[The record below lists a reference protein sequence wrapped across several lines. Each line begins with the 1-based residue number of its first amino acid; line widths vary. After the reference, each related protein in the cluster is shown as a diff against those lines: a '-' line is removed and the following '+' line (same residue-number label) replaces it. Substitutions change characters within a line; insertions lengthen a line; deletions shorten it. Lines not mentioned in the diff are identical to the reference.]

1 MLNRYALL
9 DKTGKT
15 RLTCLATSGVHAGRR
30 FRRMRGGKPVPEGW
44 LIVWRGKAEA
54 GHETAPRPTTVSPKG
69 VEVLMAEARQ
79 LIHDQGET
87 IARLKAQLNELVN
100 YHVAESSRDA
110 TKMYNLWERLGDA
123 ERQANQLQARLD
135 DVRAIARVI
144 ELAKASTVEEW
155 DHGTLLRDV
164 LERGVE

>member
-15 RLTCLATSGVHAGRR
+15 RLTCLATSGVHAGRM

-69 VEVLMAEARQ
+69 VEDLMGEARQ
-79 LIHDQGET
+79 LIHDQGEC
-87 IARLKAQLNELVN
+87 IARLKA
-100 YHVAESSRDA
+100 DA
-110 TKMYNLWERLGDA
+110 AGYAAAMSTLRERLDDA
-123 ERQANQLQARLD
+123 RRQVNQLEARLD
-135 DVRAIARVI
+135 DARAIARVI

-155 DHGTLLRDV
+155 DHSTLLRDV

>member
-54 GHETAPRPTTVSPKG
+54 GHETAPRPTTVSPRG
-69 VEVLMAEARQ
+69 VEDLMAEARQ

-87 IARLKAQLNELVN
+87 IARLKAQLE
-100 YHVAESSRDA
+100 DA
-110 TKMYNLWERLGDA
+110 
-123 ERQANQLQARLD
+123 
-135 DVRAIARVI
+135 RAIARVI